1 MSRRQS
7 PASKAKRKS
16 RYPSVDAI
24 RKRPFPTGA
33 LSSAWRL
40 RDQEINLLSPVD
52 WVGQQHAIA
61 RNRALSGLAL
71 GYVPE
76 GEPDFGLAEPAPVVA
91 GTDPADRGSEATN
104 RRFPS

>member
-61 RNRALSGLAL
+61 Q
-71 GYVPE
+71 
-76 GEPDFGLAEPAPVVA
+76 EPEPAGLLRHENAAIRQEGDRSGVLERP
-91 GTDPADRGSEATN
+91 GDRGYRE
-104 RRFPS
+104 P